1 MTSLKKVILMK
12 RLFPVITVL
21 LLLAGLCAC
30 APSQPAVTSVPTE
43 PEVITPDSLKVL
55 AVDTLDVD
63 LPEGVGAPIIY
74 EDEERVIFYTR
85 YGLFAYDLIE
95 CKMIFTVDHVKAFGM
110 VGSVQGEYATY
121 AAATPDG
128 KKIVF
133 YSTDPECAS
142 DAYYI
147 DVETMT
153 WKTDQ
158 LQDLDAEFDPDTAKG
173 VVIPGGTVKTT
184 RYVLDDET
192 WDVFSEYFD

>member
-1 MTSLKKVILMK
+1 MK
-12 RLFPVITVL
+12 RITSVITL
-21 LLLAGLCAC
+21 LFLLASLCAC
-30 APSQPAVTSVPTE
+30 TPTQPAETSVPTE
-43 PEVITPDSLKVL
+43 SEVIAPDSLKVL

-74 EDEERVIFYTR
+74 EDEKQIIFYTR

-95 CKMIFTVDHVKAFGM
+95 RKMIFTVDHMKAFGII
-110 VGSVQGEYATY
+110 GSVQGEYCTY

-133 YSTDPECAS
+133 YSTEPEYEF

-153 WKTDQ
+153 WQTGDFQ
-158 LQDLDAEFDPDTAKG
+158 HFEAEFDRDTAKG
-173 VVIPGGTVKTT
+173 VVIPGGTTKTT
-184 RYVLDDET
+184 RYVRDGET
-192 WDVFSEYFD
+192 WDVFAEYLD